1 MESSTYPLNSAIS
14 ARRKVLFAA
23 ISATCQEIGFH
34 SADNYVLD
42 VLMQMFQA
50 FLSELSYSAKCFTE
64 HSGRSEPLAGDV
76 YMALIEMGFNVPS
89 LCQYAQRSNRIMI
102 PNPSQMPKQQPPK
115 ILQTGKRRPH
125 PSYIPDYLP
134 PFPDSHSYIGTP
146 TYKQPVTDYETLR
159 EKSSMQKR
167 DVERALTRFMARTS
181 TSNSYSLF
189 ADKQSHL
196 FPLIGI
202 KMNNIPY
209 ISALLPKDR
218 IWNAQDNQFQSILN
232 ANKKSSSTTTPV
244 TSSSNITG
252 AADDAIKL
260 NESIDSIDDD
270 PLNPNNSQNNNN
282 SVDVIENPFLLP
294 PKIVNFQ

>member
-1 MESSTYPLNSAIS
+1 MDSLTYPLTSTIS
-14 ARRKVLFAA
+14 ARRKVLFSVIA
-23 ISATCQEIGFH
+23 ATCQEVGFH

-42 VLMQMFQA
+42 VLMEMFQA
-50 FLSELSYSAKCFTE
+50 FLSELSYTAKCFSE

-76 YMALIEMGFNVPS
+76 YMALIEMGFNVSS
-89 LCQYAQRSNRIMI
+89 LFQFAQRSNRIMI

-115 ILQTGKRRPH
+115 ILQTGKRRQH

-146 TYKQPVTDYETLR
+146 AFKQPVSDYETLR

-189 ADKQSHL
+189 TDKQSHL

-202 KMNNIPY
+202 KMNNVPY

-232 ANKKSSSTTTPV
+232 ANKKSTPV
-244 TSSSNITG
+244 TSSSN

-260 NESIDSIDDD
+260 NESIDSNDDD
-270 PLNPNNSQNNNN
+270 PLNPNNSQNNNNNN